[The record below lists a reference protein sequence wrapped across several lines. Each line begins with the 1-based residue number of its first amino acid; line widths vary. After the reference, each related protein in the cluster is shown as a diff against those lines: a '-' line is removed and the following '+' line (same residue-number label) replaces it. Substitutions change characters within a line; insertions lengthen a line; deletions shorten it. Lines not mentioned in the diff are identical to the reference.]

1 MGFPPSTP
9 AALNNQ
15 QRILQSRFPPA
26 RAHDEDEV
34 RSTTGSTASWIE
46 VPTGEEAP
54 DSDGLEIPP
63 ADLRVGASNKM
74 DPIPEHGPNAPSM
87 APPPLHTAPVTQAAR
102 NFVDHTNEPAAARRL
117 RKQQEMAQRKGKRGA
132 KFVQL
137 GAHNAC
143 NIALPHHIQQ
153 IGSRQG
159 ERSIMVLD
167 HRDLRL
173 QSPYQGWLLDEIL
186 TNAGSRINIQSD
198 ARLVRSPTTGY
209 HCNMF
214 MMKTLDNFKLVIAG
228 SMTSYGSVP
237 CGKWD
242 SATGEVLSHD
252 AFQPFRWPV
261 MRNDSPTWVDFK
273 IKLEGHLLVHLEL
286 RGYRSDQDMSVQIN
300 HVSDNIQWLL
310 QETAFIPTCVVTV
323 FQGWRVCAC
332 SWEVGGRIYAI
343 SEGGIVVALDYPLCH
358 MEIRLVAT
366 SSADAFG
373 QDADRLEFRF
383 YSAADR
389 LDVACSA
396 CAAPPSWLIVSRVSG
411 PTLIKN
417 ATWCRNHMARIEG
430 PDQALQLSQ
439 LASIHAHWTVE
450 MECHSEEDTG
460 PRISAIAVESNPNN
474 LHLISECPLFRK
486 QQAIV
491 EKEALAVQAHD
502 PAKEQ
507 ATAILPPIT
516 GGPAVQPAGNNTAS
530 MKALT
535 GDVVGD
541 QARYPHRGVS
551 LSEQDVSV
559 TAPGVPP
566 EGSFAQGSMLAP
578 SRRTLDQRRGETV
591 DFSAMTPSIFV
602 DRVKN
607 MNMAGS
613 SSSGEVTQK
622 QEITI
627 EFLGGS
633 LDGSGEGG
641 STPSQ
646 PRSYGPPTMGG
657 K

>member
-173 QSPYQGWLLDEIL
+173 QYQGWLLDEIL

-273 IKLEGHLLVHLEL
+273 IKLEGHLGTSL
-286 RGYRSDQDMSVQIN
+286 
-300 HVSDNIQWLL
+300 
-310 QETAFIPTCVVTV
+310 FI
-323 FQGWRVCAC
+323 W
-332 SWEVGGRIYAI
+332 S
-343 SEGGIVVALDYPLCH
+343 
-358 MEIRLVAT
+358 
-366 SSADAFG
+366 
-373 QDADRLEFRF
+373 
-383 YSAADR
+383 
-389 LDVACSA
+389 
-396 CAAPPSWLIVSRVSG
+396 
-411 PTLIKN
+411 
-417 ATWCRNHMARIEG
+417 
-430 PDQALQLSQ
+430 
-439 LASIHAHWTVE
+439 
-450 MECHSEEDTG
+450 
-460 PRISAIAVESNPNN
+460 
-474 LHLISECPLFRK
+474 
-486 QQAIV
+486 
-491 EKEALAVQAHD
+491 
-502 PAKEQ
+502 
-507 ATAILPPIT
+507 
-516 GGPAVQPAGNNTAS
+516 
-530 MKALT
+530 
-535 GDVVGD
+535 
-541 QARYPHRGVS
+541 
-551 LSEQDVSV
+551 
-559 TAPGVPP
+559 
-566 EGSFAQGSMLAP
+566 
-578 SRRTLDQRRGETV
+578 
-591 DFSAMTPSIFV
+591 
-602 DRVKN
+602 
-607 MNMAGS
+607 
-613 SSSGEVTQK
+613 
-622 QEITI
+622 
-627 EFLGGS
+627 
-633 LDGSGEGG
+633 
-641 STPSQ
+641 
-646 PRSYGPPTMGG
+646 
-657 K
+657 